1 MIFKTLGRTGEK
13 IPAIGMGTWQLGTN
27 SETLAA
33 LKKGLELG
41 DNFIDTAEIYGT
53 EPLVG
58 EAVKGRDGVF
68 IASKIW
74 PAHFDYDSV
83 LKACDASLKRLGVK
97 CIDLYQLH
105 WPNYTV
111 PIEETMSAMEHLQKE
126 GKIRHIGVS
135 NFNVKEFQEAQACL
149 SHSDIVSNQV
159 EYSIIMR
166 EPEADGLIDFCKREN
181 ITLIAY
187 SPFGSGAL
195 FNTKRR
201 QLLDELA
208 AIGSKYGMTA
218 AQSALVWLIKK
229 EPVVAIPKASTEK
242 HLAENIAAMGK
253 RLKSEEVG
261 EMEQLSNK
269 FRKLHHRP
277 LAGRTFVRKV
287 LKHTTFWHGYAEKK
301 LGKKED

>member
-1 MIFKTLGRTGEK
+1 MIFKTLGRTREK
-13 IPAIGMGTWQLGTN
+13 VPAIGMGTWQLDTN

-53 EPLVG
+53 EKLVG
-58 EAVKGRDGVF
+58 EAIMRRDDIF
-68 IASKIW
+68 IASKVW
-74 PAHFDYDSV
+74 PSHFDYDNV
-83 LKACDASLKRLGVK
+83 IKACDASLKRLGVK

-105 WPNYTV
+105 WPNYTI

-135 NFNVKEFQEAQACL
+135 NFSVKEFQEAQACL

-166 EPEADGLIDFCKREN
+166 EPEEDGVLDFCRRERV
-181 ITLIAY
+181 TLIAY

-195 FNTKRR
+195 FNAKRKPF
-201 QLLDELA
+201 LDALA
-208 AIGSKYGMTA
+208 AFGNKNGLTPAQA
-218 AQSALVWLIKK
+218 ALAWLISK

-242 HLAENIAAMGK
+242 HVLENIAAMDHG
-253 RLKSEEVG
+253 LKIEGIDEIERISG
-261 EMEQLSNK
+261 R
-269 FRKLHHRP
+269 FRKLHRKP
-277 LAGRTFVRKV
+277 LASRTFVRKV
-287 LKHTTFWHGYAEKK
+287 LKHTKFWHGYAEKK
-301 LGKKED
+301 LGKKND